1 MTPGSAGALFRRLHP
16 HFPPTVIIGCS
27 GAGFARDGSRIEKL
41 TLRKPVTPVRQVILS
56 SGSNPAP
63 SNSSEPDV
71 ESEQP
76 RHPDPVSETPNPG
89 NDQSFSPP
97 DSVATLESAER
108 QEPTNGSEISQHSST
123 LQEEGF
129 FEPNAENDEISSE
142 VCPDHGES
150 ESALPLAPESSSDE
164 ATVTGQP
171 GSFEAAA
178 NSSELVSV
186 AEADREFSE
195 AAAADNEAM
204 IAAPLAGSFPA
215 VAPETE
221 IATEA
226 ETNDEASTDGD
237 SRWLGELASQ
247 EEGFFEPNAENDEIS
262 SEVCPDH
269 GESESALPLAPESSS
284 DEATVT
290 GQPGS
295 FEAAANSS
303 ELVSVAE
310 ADREFSEAAAAD
322 NEAMIAAPLAGSFPA
337 VAPET
342 EIATAAETNDEA
354 LTDGDSRWLGELAS
368 LVTPVSPLALES
380 PIGFG
385 LEDAFGSPDAPESPD
400 AHGTADSLESPDA
413 LVIDDSRATPSNP
426 TTPESQTSSD
436 EGGDPRPVSP
446 LSESSAPP
454 GHEPAAVEGE
464 DETAATE
471 SGSPSP
477 PSDSSG
483 GAMEPSNSRS
493 SSIRLLRMTRL
504 MTERLAEAMNPGLR
518 RVISTQR

>member
-129 FEPNAENDEISSE
+129 FEPNAENDEISSK

-195 AAAADNEAM
+195 AAAADNEA
-204 IAAPLAGSFPA
+204 
-215 VAPETE
+215 T
-221 IATEA
+221 
-226 ETNDEASTDGD
+226 
-237 SRWLGELASQ
+237 
-247 EEGFFEPNAENDEIS
+247 
-262 SEVCPDH
+262 
-269 GESESALPLAPESSS
+269 
-284 DEATVT
+284 
-290 GQPGS
+290 
-295 FEAAANSS
+295 
-303 ELVSVAE
+303 
-310 ADREFSEAAAAD
+310 
-322 NEAMIAAPLAGSFPA
+322 IAAPLAGSFPA